1 MKAISIILTV
11 IFIFILSDSI
21 ISAQSKGSTYKAAI
35 GLRAGETS
43 GLTFKIHT
51 NPGSGLEFIA
61 GLWDNWFSLTGL
73 YEKNAPAFNLNG
85 MEWYYG
91 GGGHLAFAAD
101 NYYHEGHSYTRAE
114 AYALG
119 LDGIVGLEYKIPEIP
134 FAISLD
140 IKPLIEI
147 DGNGYFFFA
156 FDPGFGLKFTF

>member
-1 MKAISIILTV
+1 MKAIRIILTV
-11 IFIFILSDSI
+11 ISI
-21 ISAQSKGSTYKAAI
+21 IVMSECLSSAQSKGSTYKAAI

-51 NPGSGLEFIA
+51 KPGSGLEFIA
-61 GLWDNWFSLTGL
+61 GVWSDWFSITGL
-73 YEKNAPAFNLNG
+73 YEKNAPAFNVNG

-91 GGGHLAFAAD
+91 GGGHVAFVAD
-101 NYYHEGHSYTRAE
+101 KYYHEGHPYSRGE

-140 IKPLIEI
+140 LKPLIEI

>member
-1 MKAISIILTV
+1 MKAIRVFLTV
-11 IFIFILSDSI
+11 ISISVLSEYI
-21 ISAQSKGSTYKAAI
+21 ISAQAKGSNYKAAI

-43 GLTFKIHT
+43 GITFKLHT
-51 NPGSGLEFIA
+51 SQSSGVEFIA
-61 GLWDNWFSLTGL
+61 GVWSNWFSLTGL
-73 YEKNAPAFNLNG
+73 YEKNAPAFDVNG

-91 GGGHLAFAAD
+91 GGGHVAFASD
-101 NYYHEGHSYTRAE
+101 NYYHEGHSYSRSE

-140 IKPLIEI
+140 MKPLIEI
-147 DGNGYFFFA
+147 DGNGYFYFA

>member
-1 MKAISIILTV
+1 MKAIRIFLIVMSIFV
-11 IFIFILSDSI
+11 MSEYLSL
-21 ISAQSKGSTYKAAI
+21 AQSKGSTYKAAI

-43 GLTFKIHT
+43 GITFKIHT
-51 NPGSGLEFIA
+51 NPTSGLEFIA
-61 GLWDNWFSLTGL
+61 GVSDNWFSLTGL
-73 YEKNAPAFNLNG
+73 YEKNAPAFNVAG

-114 AYALG
+114 SYALG